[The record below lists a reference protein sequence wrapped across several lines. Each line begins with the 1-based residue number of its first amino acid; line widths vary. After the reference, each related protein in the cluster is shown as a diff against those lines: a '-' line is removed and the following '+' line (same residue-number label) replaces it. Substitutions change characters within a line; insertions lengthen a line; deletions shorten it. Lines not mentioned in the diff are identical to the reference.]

1 MFLDAN
7 MSNEVEQKLKENFPN
22 SKKSISK
29 KHVTILILVTMTKTH
44 EEHKNGFVI
53 VFASNN
59 ASLFDVLSNHRL
71 LLRIANKSQQIKKGR
86 YLDFWP
92 WYNYIC

>member
-22 SKKSISK
+22 PKKSISK

-53 VFASNN
+53 VFVSNN

-71 LLRIANKSQQIKKGR
+71 LLRIAVIPTN
-86 YLDFWP
+86 
-92 WYNYIC
+92 